1 MPAPSRWRSLWATC
15 RPYEIV
21 SPLGAGGMRQV
32 YDTTDGVVQTHS
44 VDAFAGVARFTR
56 VVEVVEWAVGLAACA
71 YLLTYLVIALLRVT
85 YRFDLE
91 WLEGATADHVHRILT
106 GQKIYVQPSLAYTP
120 FLYPPLYYYVSAAV
134 ALVTGM
140 SLLPLRLVSL
150 ASSIGC
156 FWLVYRLLA
165 RETGSRYAGIVAS
178 GMFAATYRI
187 GGAWLD
193 LARVDS
199 LFLLLF
205 LGAVY
210 IVRFH
215 ASTRSWAMAGAL
227 LALSALTKQTAL
239 MLAVPLI
246 LYAAIV
252 DWRRAAILLV
262 IFAGVFGLITLSLNV
277 WQGGWYLY
285 YTVGLPAHVNAIV
298 GVPIVSRASLRVWRR
313 DFFAPMPLA
322 AVVGWASLF
331 VRTRLFTRET
341 LFYFILAIGLVGS
354 AWISRLHQGAYDN
367 VLIPAYLSFAIL
379 LALAVNDI
387 PKFATGSAHLCLRMF
402 MGVVCLVQFVALAY
416 DPRAQIPTRR
426 DVESSQRLM
435 QVMRQF
441 DGEVYLADHGF
452 FPILAGNTSHA
463 QTRAIFDIDLSA
475 DRGVE
480 GPLSKELRTA
490 LEQRRFSLLVL
501 DDTLSPSLQ
510 QEVERSYRRAGPSVE
525 FEGPHSVTGH
535 ETHPRLFYVPR

>member
-1 MPAPSRWRSLWATC
+1 M
-15 RPYEIV
+15 
-21 SPLGAGGMRQV
+21 
-32 YDTTDGVVQTHS
+32 
-44 VDAFAGVARFTR
+44 ARFMR

-71 YLLTYLVIALLRVT
+71 YLLAYLAIALFRLT
-85 YRFDLE
+85 YPFDLE

-106 GQKIYVQPSLAYTP
+106 GQRIYAPPSLAYTP
-120 FLYPPLYYYVSAAV
+120 FLYPPFYYYVSAAV
-134 ALVTGM
+134 ALVTGI

-156 FWLVYRLLA
+156 FWLVYRLVA
-165 RETGSRYAGIVAS
+165 RETGRRYVGIVAT

-215 ASTRSWAMAGAL
+215 SSTRSWAVAGGL

-239 MLAVPLI
+239 MLALPLI

-252 DWRRAAILLV
+252 DWRRATVFLV
-262 IFAGVFGLITLSLNV
+262 IFGGVFGLITLSLNA
-277 WQGGWYLY
+277 WQGGWYLF
-285 YTVGLPAHVNAIV
+285 YTVGLAARVNGIV

-313 DFFAPMPLA
+313 DFFVAMPLA

-331 VRTRLFTRET
+331 VRTRLFTRVT
-341 LFYFILAIGLVGS
+341 MFYLILALGLVGS

-387 PKFATGSAHLCLRMF
+387 PELATGNGQLGLRMF

-416 DPRAQIPTRR
+416 DPRRQIPTRR
-426 DVESSQRLM
+426 DVESYQRLM

-452 FPILAGNTSHA
+452 FPILAGKSSHA
-463 QTRAIFDIDLSA
+463 QTREIFDIDLSA
-475 DRGVE
+475 DSEIE

-490 LEQRRFSLLVL
+490 IEQRRFSLIIL

-510 QEVERSYRRAGPSVE
+510 QEVERSYRPAGPSVE
-525 FEGPHSVTGH
+525 FEGPYSVTGH
-535 ETHPRLFYVPR
+535 KTHPRLFYVPR